1 MFILHIDSGA
11 EMRGGQWQALYL
23 MRGLVAAGHRVRLL
37 APEGSPLASAA
48 QADHMDVRP
57 LGIAAL
63 PAALAG
69 VELIHAHDARAHTLA
84 LMASKLVVVS
94 RRVAFAVRGGAASRW
109 KYARAAH
116 YIAVSQYVRQTL
128 IDAGI
133 GPEKITVVYDGVPI
147 EGARPAGEDRSL
159 VVALDSGDPG
169 KGRDIVQQAAALAH
183 VSVHFSKNLT
193 RDLPRAAL
201 FVYITELEGL
211 GSAALLAMAAGAP
224 VLASR
229 VGGLPEIVEDGV
241 NGLLTTNEPAAVAQG
256 MLRLLDDPA
265 LASRLAACA
274 RPRVEKEFA
283 VERMINET
291 VRVYQR
297 ILN

>member
-1 MFILHIDSGA
+1 
-11 EMRGGQWQALYL
+11 
-23 MRGLVAAGHRVRLL
+23 
-37 APEGSPLASAA
+37 
-48 QADHMDVRP
+48 
-57 LGIAAL
+57 
-63 PAALAG
+63 LAG

-84 LMASKLVVVS
+84 VMASKPVVVS

-116 YIAVSQYVRQTL
+116 YIAVSRYVRRTL
-128 IDAGI
+128 IGAGI

-147 EGARPAGEDRSL
+147 EGARPAGQGRSL
-159 VVALDSGDPG
+159 VVALDSDDPG
-169 KGRDIVQQAAALAH
+169 KGREIVEQAAALAH

-201 FVYITELEGL
+201 FVYITKLEGL
-211 GSAALLAMAAGAP
+211 GSAALLAMAAGTP

-229 VGGLPEIVEDGV
+229 VGGLPEIVEDGAT
-241 NGLLTTNEPAAVAQG
+241 GLLTSNEPAAVAEG
-256 MLRLLDDPA
+256 IERLLADQA
-265 LASRLAACA
+265 LAARLAACA
-274 RPRVEKEFA
+274 RSRVEKEFT
-283 VERMINET
+283 VERMVNET